1 MPIIDKNGKVI
12 KENDFIALMEML
24 RGSLDSHIRQLNTW
38 KNSANRRDEDPE
50 FFEQIITC
58 YRNGR
63 DQLMD
68 NLRRAKEGR
77 NRVRTEDVI
86 DSVFSGI
93 SENVIRVLREADTMS
108 PAIRESK
115 NSLLSYVAPGWADKG
130 LSAANPNRV
139 DLSIQEKDTA
149 PAYDRTESTFHFV
162 NEPFPGIEDIKEYDP
177 TKDDVSVLY
186 NGRIGPYQRKLEET
200 RQQLEGVN
208 ENEPAYQHLRKELTA
223 AENDVIGLR
232 AGGELTRGFSAELRN
247 MKDISFGEMYN
258 MLKRLNEAVQPGEES
273 AGKLRG
279 RDIVNGD
286 LKSVGSHTAP
296 QALYKTLSK
305 VADGINQVKKVEDP
319 DLRKSRAIQLA
330 AFSYQMLMSEKVFND
345 ANGRTSRLF
354 ADTILQTF
362 GLPPHTPAP
371 EDKNVAKT
379 MGDPM
384 DFNAGAT
391 AIYQGIMR
399 SESTLR
405 EEREKDIETEEQ
417 KRNKR
422 HNLLKEIK
430 DGIANEGAD
439 IRESEEYLN
448 YIREMKILDTKMAEL
463 CGIHYDDEEDHNP
476 EDNIEPVDNE
486 VERNL
491 TPEDKEDLMGKM
503 VRAAE
508 AGERFLDSSKAAGK
522 NVKTG
527 IYAVVTKLQKMISGD
542 YDTVRRYDPE
552 NPNSLNA
559 VLEDSRTLTVD
570 FRNRK
575 IKTLGFM
582 QSSRVP
588 MTVYGADGRKRTG
601 VFTKASYVRV
611 KSKFDKILREA
622 ERGCNAEAVNALR
635 SITRCVNSR
644 LVLNSEL
651 KDDGN
656 PVRLDESPEF
666 AIGTLCA
673 KVFNVRKAT
682 NSSKLSVSMIKRI
695 LRYYDVQTQRIP
707 DRAIKVLANGLN
719 AMSKSP
725 GNWFNTAYLFL
736 KDGARLDQRNSAM
749 SVVAGLLGADSLLA
763 RSNSMRYID
772 EQGKV
777 VEGTFMDFGKGI
789 DLGNDPSLAIHIND
803 SPMRTAESQNAMLK
817 SLAELKIIDFLCLNV
832 DRHSGNVMYQVDAE
846 GNLTGI
852 QGIDNDSSFGPR
864 RWNETDMNGI
874 KVISRSMADRVERL
888 TPEMMRF
895 ALRGRGLTEEEMN
908 AAAGRLRDLKRLIT
922 ENRVR
927 IIPDNRFKN
936 LSEAQLYDANNSSDS
951 TRDILQFIRQTSM
964 DRQSDRRPV
973 VPYVDQTPEK
983 SKVST
988 TERKYTMGG
997 LVDLSEKVGKM
1008 IYDEETGFNVD
1019 DINSY
1024 GRRSEEFNEVM
1035 RSVIL
1040 VKQVPDY
1047 LRENNLLKEELF
1059 ISEPAAH
1066 AAKLC
1071 FDNQFSQLDQ
1081 ALNRYLAKKRNQRG
1095 TNEKGKIKGKND
1107 YEQKRID
1114 YAMKLKSLVREYEA
1128 RKRGPVGR
1136 AEEQEKQALI
1146 RRREQNKR
1154 NNAPGL

>member
-1 MPIIDKNGKVI
+1 MPIIDKNGKTI

-24 RGSLDSHIRQLNTW
+24 RGSLDSHIRQLNSW

-50 FFEQIITC
+50 FFERIITC

-63 DQLMD
+63 DQLE
-68 NLRRAKEGR
+68 NKLRTVKGGR
-77 NRVRTEDVI
+77 NRVRTENVI
-86 DSVFSGI
+86 DSVFSEI
-93 SENVIRVLREADTMS
+93 SENVIRVLGEEDKTS
-108 PAIRESK
+108 PAIRESI
-115 NSLLSYVAPGWADKG
+115 NSLFSYVVPGWADKG
-130 LSAANPNRV
+130 LSAAYPDRV

-149 PAYDRTESTFHFV
+149 QAYDRTEDTFSFV
-162 NEPFPGIEDIKEYDP
+162 YEPFPGIEDIKEYNP
-177 TKDDVSVLY
+177 TKDDVSILY
-186 NGRIGPYQRKLEET
+186 NGRIEPYQRKLEEA

-208 ENEPAYQHLRKELTA
+208 ENEPAYLHLRKELTA

-258 MLKRLNEAVQPGEES
+258 MLKRLNEAVQPGEET

-279 RDIVNGD
+279 RDIINHE
-286 LKSVGSHTAP
+286 LKSMGSHTAP

-319 DLRKSRAIQLA
+319 GLRKSRAIQLA

-345 ANGRTSRLF
+345 ANGRTCRLF

-371 EDKNVAKT
+371 EDKNVVKT
-379 MGDPM
+379 MGEPM
-384 DFNAGAT
+384 DFNAGAA
-391 AIYQGIMR
+391 AIYQGVIR
-399 SESTLR
+399 SEKTLR
-405 EEREKDIETEEQ
+405 EEREKDIETEDEKQ
-417 KRNKR
+417 KKR
-422 HNLLKEIK
+422 HNLLNEIK
-430 DGIANEGAD
+430 AGIANEGAD
-439 IRESEEYLN
+439 IRESEEYRN
-448 YIREMKILDTKMAEL
+448 YIREMKILDTRMAEL
-463 CGIHYDDEEDHNP
+463 CGIHYDDEEDINP
-476 EDNIEPVDNE
+476 EDNKEPVDNN

-527 IYAVVTKLQKMISGD
+527 IYAVVKKLQNLISRD

-552 NPNSLNA
+552 SPNSLNA
-559 VLEDSRTLTVD
+559 ILEDSRTLTVD

-575 IKTLGFM
+575 IKTLGLM

-611 KSKFDKILREA
+611 KSKFDAILREA
-622 ERGCNAEAVNALR
+622 ERGCNADAVNALR
-635 SITRCVNSR
+635 SITRCVNSK

-656 PVRLDESPEF
+656 PVRLDESPEY
-666 AIGTLCA
+666 AIGKLVSH
-673 KVFNVRKAT
+673 VFEVR
-682 NSSKLSVSMIKRI
+682 NRIHSSKLSDSMIKRI

-719 AMSKSP
+719 NMSKHP
-725 GNWFNTAYLFL
+725 ANWFNTTLLFL

-749 SVVAGLLGADSLLA
+749 SVVAGLMGADSLLA

-789 DLGNDPSLAIHIND
+789 DLGNDPSLAKHINE

-832 DRHSGNVMYQVDAE
+832 DRHHGNIMYQVDAE

-864 RWNETDMNGI
+864 RWNQTDVNGI
-874 KVISRSMADRVERL
+874 KVISRSMADRVEKL

-895 ALRGRGLTEEEMN
+895 ALRGRGLTEEEIN
-908 AAAGRLRDLKRLIT
+908 AAAKRLKVLKRRI
-922 ENRVR
+922 NNNMVR
-927 IIPDNRFKN
+927 IIEDDQFKT
-936 LSEAQLYDANNSSDS
+936 LTETELYDPQNTDDS
-951 TRDILQFIRQTSM
+951 TRDILQFIRSTSL
-964 DRQSDRRPV
+964 DRQHDGIRF

-988 TERKYTMGG
+988 TERKYTIGG

-1008 IYDEETGFNVD
+1008 IYDEETGFNVED
-1019 DINSY
+1019 LDSY

-1047 LRENNLLKEELF
+1047 LRDNNLLKEDLF

-1066 AAKLC
+1066 DAKLC
-1071 FDNQFSQLDQ
+1071 FDNQFTQLNQ

-1095 TNEKGKIKGKND
+1095 TDEKGKIKGKND

-1114 YAMKLKSLVREYEA
+1114 YAMKLKAMVREYEA
-1128 RKRGPVGR
+1128 RKRGPVGK

-1154 NNAPGL
+1154 NKAPGL